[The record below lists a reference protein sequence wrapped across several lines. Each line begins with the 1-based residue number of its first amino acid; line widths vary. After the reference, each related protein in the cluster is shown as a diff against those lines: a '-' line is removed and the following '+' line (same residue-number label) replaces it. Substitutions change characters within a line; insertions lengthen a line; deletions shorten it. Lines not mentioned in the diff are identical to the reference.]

1 MSSLGVSV
9 LSARGVLS
17 SKNEN
22 TITVR
27 LDSGA
32 SISLVA
38 ESYLKSLK
46 SPPKIK
52 TGMKVAIAQLTNKDP
67 KIKGYVTVPVWI
79 TAEDGTRLKF
89 SAELYVVPDMTIEVL
104 LGEDFHLNYELN
116 VLRNVELGSR
126 VEVGGTGFAFT
137 ATSTLEAT
145 TAAERTEQRYAHSFF
160 VHDPAVA
167 HFVRRK
173 QHRRDK
179 ANRLRRRKAHANGA
193 LRAWR
198 DTLIP
203 AETTVR
209 VPIAG
214 DLQQG
219 REWYVERFLIPQ
231 PDDSFLTVPNT
242 LLDLRTEDAGRQ
254 EPLSIARRS
263 YLPVANPSKTPR
275 LLRAG

>member
-9 LSARGVLS
+9 LSARGTVS
-17 SKNEN
+17 SKSED

-38 ESYLKSLK
+38 ESYIKSLK
-46 SPPKIK
+46 SPPKIR

-67 KIKGYVTVPVWI
+67 KIKGYVSVPIWI
-79 TAEDGTRLKF
+79 TAEDGTPLKF

-104 LGEDFHLNYELN
+104 LGEDFHLNYELS
-116 VLRNVELGSR
+116 VLRNLELGSR
-126 VEVGGTGFAFT
+126 VQVGETGFTFP
-137 ATSTLEAT
+137 ATST
-145 TAAERTEQRYAHSFF
+145 
-160 VHDPAVA
+160 
-167 HFVRRK
+167 
-173 QHRRDK
+173 DK

-193 LRAWR
+193 LRAWK

-263 YLPVANPSKTPR
+263 YLPIANPSKTPR
-275 LLRAG
+275 LLRAGTLIGYAQDPQSYLDKPGSQEKYDAMVAQA